1 MSILR
6 NKGNKKVGVY
16 IYITNGG
23 KTYQEVSL
31 NTSTISHLMVKS
43 ASKNNS
49 LLLQEALLGGSI
61 YDSQYYYLSEKIVV
75 LYSLEISKLL
85 EAK

>member
-1 MSILR
+1 
-6 NKGNKKVGVY
+6 
-16 IYITNGG
+16 
-23 KTYQEVSL
+23 
-31 NTSTISHLMVKS
+31 MVKS

-49 LLLQEALLGGSI
+49 LSLQEALLGGSI

-85 EAK
+85 GAK

>member
-1 MSILR
+1 
-6 NKGNKKVGVY
+6 
-16 IYITNGG
+16 
-23 KTYQEVSL
+23 
-31 NTSTISHLMVKS
+31 MVKS

-49 LLLQEALLGGSI
+49 LSLQEALLGGLI

-75 LYSLEISKLL
+75 LHSLEISKLL